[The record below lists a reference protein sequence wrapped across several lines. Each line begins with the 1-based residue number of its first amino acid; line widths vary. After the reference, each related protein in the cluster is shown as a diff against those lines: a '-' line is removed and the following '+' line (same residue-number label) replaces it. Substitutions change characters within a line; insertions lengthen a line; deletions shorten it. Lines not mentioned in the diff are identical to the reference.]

1 MKHIFHLRSNCYDL
15 LSYNSSPRS
24 SHIWFSYIHNLRSN
38 TCILMKCFIDWHNSW
53 KQRNTRENMSLHTIN
68 FLLFHLRRHVKTQ
81 ALCFITG
88 SKITKLL
95 FSHYYFQ
102 ELLTTFYLGFLTLIF
117 ASFVLYMAEK
127 DANDTDFESWP
138 SSFWWGVVSTVR
150 CFPWSQSEEVKQWW
164 LLWQPKHQKALGIN

>member
-95 FSHYYFQ
+95 FFS
-102 ELLTTFYLGFLTLIF
+102 LLFSGTSNNILPWFSNIDICFICTVHGWKRCQWHRFWKLAKFILVGSGKYCQVFPLKSEWGSWAMMI
-117 ASFVLYMAEK
+117 AMATK
-127 DANDTDFESWP
+127 TSK
-138 SSFWWGVVSTVR
+138 ST
-150 CFPWSQSEEVKQWW
+150 WY
-164 LLWQPKHQKALGIN
+164 